1 MINNLISKNANFML
15 TIALS
20 GVASKDIAIV
30 RAV

>member
-15 TIALS
+15 TVALS

-30 RAV
+30 AV